1 MFHFVM
7 FTSFLAETTEVSV
20 IFSFI
25 IAANQLLT
33 LLWMTSESLEEK
45 HLHIFNVL
53 KRVKAVKPSDGL
65 KPIPS
70 R

>member
-25 IAANQLLT
+25 IAVNQLLT

-53 KRVKAVKPSDGL
+53 KG
-65 KPIPS
+65 
-70 R
+70 